1 MLLVLLLFVDVCAD
15 GESRVETG
23 IENVPLLMIVSERTV
38 FSLVVVF
45 KVVPTSSRFS
55 AVL

>member
-1 MLLVLLLFVDVCAD
+1 MLLVLLSFVDACAD
-15 GESRVETG
+15 GESLVETG
-23 IENVPLLMIVSERTV
+23 IENVPLLMTVSERTV

-45 KVVPTSSRFS
+45 EVVPNSSCFS